1 MPLIQQSIHR
11 MESHKIDKNN
21 TDRSKEISN
30 QADFSEEQHH
40 QIVPVLQEEYFISK
54 ETSAREAK
62 IEKRWSTKTKSVKV
76 SISYEELYING
87 KKLKSVEESQIL
99 SALKDKISSIGKSGT
114 DSSVEQSV
122 SKKSKI
128 GERGQLV
135 PLLSS
140 DESNAE
146 YEKIIPLYEE
156 QFEISKRMV
165 KVAEVVIRKR
175 RVTEEKKIDID
186 IRREEVTIKHP
197 SGKIEKL

>member
-1 MPLIQQSIHR
+1 

-186 IRREEVTIKHP
+186 IRREQVTIKHP

>member
-1 MPLIQQSIHR
+1 

-87 KKLKSVEESQIL
+87 KKLKSVEDSQIL

>member
-54 ETSAREAK
+54 ETSVREAK

>member
-1 MPLIQQSIHR
+1 

-128 GERGQLV
+128 EERGQLV

>member
-1 MPLIQQSIHR
+1 
-11 MESHKIDKNN
+11 
-21 TDRSKEISN
+21 
-30 QADFSEEQHH
+30 
-40 QIVPVLQEEYFISK
+40 
-54 ETSAREAK
+54 
-62 IEKRWSTKTKSVKV
+62 
-76 SISYEELYING
+76 
-87 KKLKSVEESQIL
+87 
-99 SALKDKISSIGKSGT
+99 
-114 DSSVEQSV
+114 VEQSV

>member
-1 MPLIQQSIHR
+1 

-87 KKLKSVEESQIL
+87 KKLKSVEDSQIL

-128 GERGQLV
+128 EERGQLV

>member
-1 MPLIQQSIHR
+1 